1 MDITLRIYTKEG
13 NHNSSRTI
21 MLNEG
26 ELDDMIGGYLRD
38 EEYLKNSE
46 TLESISYEDIKL

>member
-38 EEYLKNSE
+38 EEYLKDSE